1 MRTAIY
7 ARVSTTDKGQDTE
20 NQIHAL
26 RAWCERE
33 GYEVVEVYED
43 YESGTKG
50 RRERHRFDQMFNDA
64 KAGRFKLVVFWS
76 LDRFSRQGIAATI
89 DYLRILE
96 LHGVGF
102 RSYTEH
108 FLDTS
113 NELVRHI
120 LIGVMGYFAQMEAKK
135 ISERTKAGLARAA
148 REGRFAGRPNKVKRI
163 RVQAQAMLAQ
173 GMAKTQIAA
182 QLGVSVKTV
191 RAAVNE

>member
-7 ARVSTTDKGQDTE
+7 ARVSTTDKGQDTD

-33 GYEVVEVYED
+33 GYEVVDVYED

-50 RRERHRFDQMFNDA
+50 RRERHRFDQMFKDA
-64 KAGRFKLVVFWS
+64 KARRFDLVVFWS
-76 LDRFSRQGIAATI
+76 LDRFSRQGIAATV

-148 REGRFAGRPNKVKRI
+148 RDGRFAGRPNKVKRI
-163 RVQAQAMLAQ
+163 KADAIRLHGQNVPKME
-173 GMAKTQIAA
+173 IARK
-182 QLGVSVKTV
+182 LGVSVKTV
-191 RAAVNE
+191 REALK